1 MTTLEETILDI
12 FDVKNPEKIEREELL
27 ENLSYAG
34 DVLQENIDEKI
45 EKDKSIK
52 LSEDVV
58 YVVNADAWEEG
69 GVIYLDIELTREDAS
84 VEDEDE
90 AFKTVFTTE
99 TPLEVLKI
107 SGNTKNADII
117 SKIQAK
123 IDELEEKFINLI
135 KANK

>member
-69 GVIYLDIELTREDAS
+69 GAIYIDIELTREDAS

-99 TPLEVLKI
+99 APLEVLKI
-107 SGNTKNADII
+107 SGSTKNADII

-123 IDELEEKFINLI
+123 IDELEAKFINLI